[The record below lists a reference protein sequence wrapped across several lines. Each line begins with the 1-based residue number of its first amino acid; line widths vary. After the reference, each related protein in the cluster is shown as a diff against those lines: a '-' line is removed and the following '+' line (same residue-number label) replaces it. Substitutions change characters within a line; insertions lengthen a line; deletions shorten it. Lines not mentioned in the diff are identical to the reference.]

1 LTKLNIL
8 AFRWH
13 TASQIYAR
21 PDKMEA
27 IATAPVLRSES
38 SQSRNFYVWMAGG
51 FLLVAFGGFVPTY
64 WAKVAAGS
72 FHAAPIIHIHG
83 ALLFTWTCFYFL
95 QTVLVAS
102 GRTRQHRAWG
112 LAGISL
118 FTAMMCSILVG
129 EATVLARDQASGF
142 SEAALRFSAVTLLA
156 WPMMAALFILAMVR
170 IRRPESHKRYMTLL
184 MIGIMTPAL
193 ARLFLTFFA
202 PPGHVGP
209 PPPFVSIP
217 PGMVA
222 DLFLVVA
229 IVRDW
234 RVLGRPHPVY
244 VYGGIAL
251 VAQQLLAVPIAAT
264 TAWMRIAKAFASLA
278 G

>member
-1 LTKLNIL
+1 
-8 AFRWH
+8 
-13 TASQIYAR
+13 
-21 PDKMEA
+21 MEA
-27 IATAPVLRSES
+27 IATASTIRSE
-38 SQSRNFYVWMAGG
+38 SRNFYVWMAGG

-64 WAKVAAGS
+64 WAKVATGT

-83 ALLFTWTCFYFL
+83 ALLFSWTCFYFL
-95 QTVLVAS
+95 QTALVAS
-102 GRTRQHRAWG
+102 GRTLQHRAWG

-129 EATVLARDQASGF
+129 EATVLARDEMLGF
-142 SEAALRFSAVTLLA
+142 GEGALRFSAVTLTA
-156 WPMMAALFILAMVR
+156 WPLMAVLFILAIVK
-170 IRRPESHKRYMTLL
+170 IRRPETHKRLMTLL

-202 PPGHVGP
+202 PPGVAGP
-209 PPPFVSIP
+209 PPPFASVP
-217 PGMVA
+217 PGMAA

-234 RVLGRPHPVY
+234 RLFGRPHPVY

-264 TAWMRIAKAFASLA
+264 ATWMHIAKAFESLA